1 MPMETESPAKPDEA
15 LALQFSRLWEAAPSF
30 PDVFEFLSS
39 HPELADVER
48 LDVLL
53 VDQHERWLRGKS
65 LPLRIYLSAFPE
77 IAARGEMVRA
87 LVDGERVER
96 RRNMGGPDETP
107 NPNTLDVVSEAPT
120 HPIEGEARTDDTQVE
135 GDGQGAIETAL
146 RDPFAMTGLYSTRIS
161 TNVTRTEER
170 LSFSLDEEF
179 HLQSEAETLRAM
191 LNAVR
196 FTLVRRLGA
205 GGMGVVYETYD
216 QQRGELVALKTM
228 RRADPVALVR
238 FKQEFRTLVDITHP
252 NLVNLYELFTVE
264 DRWFF
269 TMELVEGCNFLT
281 HVKDQSDVST
291 VRSKAEP
298 TVTEGPESSSTQ
310 STPAWKEARFHFDEQ
325 RLRAALGQL
334 AEGVSALHQ
343 AGKLHR
349 DIKPPNVLVT
359 LEGRVVLLDFGLTAD
374 LESVGTERQVVGTI
388 GHMAPEQAM
397 GHAVSTASDWYSVG
411 VMLYEAMTGQL
422 PFLGTPEEVLRAKQ
436 NRVAASP
443 DALVNGLPQDLVR
456 LCTALL
462 ERDAAKRPGGREVI
476 ARLSGRLPEAVDEP
490 EAARPFPLIGRS
502 RHRQVLDSLIA
513 LLHKRK
519 TISLFVFGRTGT
531 GKTTLIRSFLD
542 ELLARDEAVVLSG
555 RCYERESVPY
565 KALDSLI
572 DSLARYL
579 KGLPTEE
586 SDRLLPQDVAFLA
599 RAFPVLQG
607 IEAIAA
613 ARRQAPDM
621 PDQQELRRRTFAGLR
636 ELLKRIS
643 ERTPLILSIDDLQW
657 GDVDS
662 ARLLADLISSE
673 HSPALL
679 FIGCFRAEDSEQN
692 PFLLE
697 MRKLMLKD
705 ARAREHRELAVEA
718 LPLAEARK
726 LALALLGRDDAL
738 ALAQAHKVAIE
749 SGGNPL
755 FIDELVRHVQ
765 SGAAT
770 ERLEEIFRLDLD
782 EVLWARIQR
791 QPEEAQRLLGLVA
804 VSGRPIRQGLAFS
817 TSDLGANA
825 RVALAALRSA
835 RLIRCFG
842 QAHSEEVETYHDR
855 IRETVVAHLSPDS
868 VRWNHKRLALGLATS
883 RPVDPEVLA
892 VHYRGA
898 GETAVAC
905 EYYVQAAGQ
914 AALALAFD
922 HSARLYR
929 TAIELYEG
937 TPAQAGILWR
947 KLGDA
952 LANAGRGSEAA
963 QVYSKAAETATAAE
977 TLELKR
983 LASTQ
988 LLLSGHIDDGLAL
1001 LRTLLGPLGLSMP
1014 GTANQARFSLIWHRF
1029 LLKLR
1034 GFKFQKRDE
1043 SQISAMDLTRID
1055 LCWSAVA
1062 GLSMSEPIRG
1072 ADFQTR
1078 GLLLALRAG
1087 EPKRIARALAMEA
1100 GHRAT
1105 AGAPAAPRVAALLET
1120 AQRIANEI
1128 DSPYARGMI
1137 ETVRG
1142 FASVMRGEWKLARDA
1157 LDGAEEIFRDR
1168 CTGVT
1173 WERDTIHN
1181 FTLRALIQKGDIREL
1196 KERWSVF
1203 FREAHERG
1211 DLYAATMLS
1220 AFYQTMIKLA
1230 GNEQPE
1236 NEAELEAL
1244 LDCGSKERFS
1254 LQHSDAFESLIHIYL
1269 YRSEI
1274 TTAWARIESVWPLYA
1289 KSMLLRIRMTR
1300 IDLLDMRARCALALA
1315 ERPGEPEV
1323 YLRRAAD
1330 IAQRLEKEGQSWALA
1345 HALYIRAGI
1354 AACKEDSV
1362 RSVDY
1367 LLRSAAQYDLAEMP
1381 LRAHLLRYRLGEIVP
1396 GPETRALHE
1405 KAEEWL
1411 KGQGIVSPARWVG
1424 MYAPGFAKIA
1434 GESIET
1440 TY

>member
-1 MPMETESPAKPDEA
+1 MEAESPPRPHEA
-15 LALQFSRLWEAAPSF
+15 LALEFSRLWETGASL

-48 LDVLL
+48 LGILL
-53 VDQHERWLRGKS
+53 VDQRERWLRGKAI
-65 LPLRIYLSAFPE
+65 PLRIYLSAFPE
-77 IAARGEMVRA
+77 IASRGEMVRA
-87 LVDGERVER
+87 LVDGDRIER
-96 RRNMGGPDETP
+96 RRNLGRPDETLH
-107 NPNTLDVVSEAPT
+107 PNTLDVFSAAPT
-120 HPIEGEARTDDTQVE
+120 QPIEGEVVADDTQVE
-135 GDGQGAIETAL
+135 SEGARANETAV
-146 RDPFAMTGLYSTRIS
+146 RDQAAGSAMGSTRVPS
-161 TNVTRTEER
+161 NVTLTEER
-170 LSFSLDEEF
+170 LSFSLDETL

-238 FKQEFRTLVDITHP
+238 FKQEFRTLSDITHP

-269 TMELVEGCNFLT
+269 TMELVEGCNFLSY
-281 HVKDQSDVST
+281 VKDRTDSPEAHYGAVP
-291 VRSKAEP
+291 A
-298 TVTEGPESSSTQ
+298 VTTQ
-310 STPAWKEARFHFDEQ
+310 SPRSSNLSDPAWQAPRFQFDEQ
-325 RLRAALGQL
+325 RLRDALGQL
-334 AEGVSALHQ
+334 AEGVSALHH

-374 LESVGTERQVVGTI
+374 LESVGAERQVVGTI
-388 GHMAPEQAM
+388 GHMAPEQAA

-411 VMLYEAMTGQL
+411 VILYEAMTGQL
-422 PFLGTPEEVLRAKQ
+422 PFGGTPEEVLSAKQ
-436 NRVAASP
+436 KQVPQSP
-443 DALVNGLPQDLVR
+443 EALVQGLPQDLVK
-456 LCTALL
+456 LCMALL
-462 ERDAAKRPGGREVI
+462 DRNAAKRPGGREVI
-476 ARLSGRLPEAVDEP
+476 ARLSGRLPDAVDGP
-490 EAARPFPLIGRS
+490 EAARSFPLIGRS

-519 TISLFVFGRTGT
+519 TVSLFVFGRTGT

-579 KGLPTEE
+579 KRLPTTE

-599 RAFPVLQG
+599 RAFPVLQSL
-607 IEAIAA
+607 EAIAD

-621 PDQQELRRRTFAGLR
+621 PDQQELRRRTIAGLR

-662 ARLLADLISSE
+662 ARLLSDLISSE
-673 HSPALL
+673 QSPALL
-679 FIGCFRAEDSEQN
+679 FIGCFRAEDAEQN

-697 MRKLMLKD
+697 MRKSMAKEPSALE
-705 ARAREHRELAVEA
+705 RRELAVEA

-726 LALALLGRDDAL
+726 LALALLGGDDAL
-738 ALAQAHKVAIE
+738 TLAQAHKIAVE

-755 FIDELVRHVQ
+755 FIDELVRHIQ
-765 SGAAT
+765 SGAPA

-782 EVLWARIQR
+782 EVLWTRIQR
-791 QPEEAQRLLGLVA
+791 QPEDAQRLLGLVA
-804 VSGRPIRQGLAFS
+804 VSGRPIRQSLAFS
-817 TSDLGANA
+817 ASELGVNA
-825 RVALAALRSA
+825 RVALASLRSA

-842 QAHSEEVETYHDR
+842 QAHNEEVETYHDR
-855 IRETVVAHLSPDS
+855 IRETVVAHLSS
-868 VRWNHKRLALGLATS
+868 ESIRWNHKRLALGLATS
-883 RPVDPEVLA
+883 ASVDPEILA

-898 GETAVAC
+898 GDTAIAC
-905 EYYVQAAGQ
+905 DYYEKAAGQ
-914 AALALAFD
+914 AAQALAFD
-922 HSARLYR
+922 HAARLYR
-929 TAIELYEG
+929 TLLELHQG
-937 TPAQAGILWR
+937 TPEQAGVLWR

-963 QVYSKAAETATAAE
+963 QVYSKAAEAATAAE

-988 LLLSGHIDDGLAL
+988 LLLSGHIDDGLAS

-1014 GTANQARFSLIWHRF
+1014 GTARRARLSLLWHRL

-1034 GFKFQKRDE
+1034 GLKFHQRDE
-1043 SQISAMDLTRID
+1043 SQISAMDLTKID

-1087 EPKRIARALAMEA
+1087 EPLRIARALAMEA

-1105 AGAPAAPRVAALLET
+1105 AGAPAAPQVAALLET
-1120 AQRIANEI
+1120 AERIAREI
-1128 DSPYARGMI
+1128 KSPYARGMI
-1137 ETVRG
+1137 GMVRG
-1142 FASVMRGEWKLARDA
+1142 FAALMNGEWQPARDA
-1157 LDGAEEIFRDR
+1157 LEGAEGIFRDH

-1181 FTLRALIQKGDIREL
+1181 FLLRALVQKSDIREL

-1211 DLYAATMLS
+1211 DLYAASMLS
-1220 AFYQTMIKLA
+1220 AFYRTMIKLA
-1230 GNEQPE
+1230 GNEPPE
-1236 NEAELEAL
+1236 TESELEAVL
-1244 LDCGSKERFS
+1244 QGGTSERFS

-1269 YRSEI
+1269 YRSDVA
-1274 TTAWARIESVWPLYA
+1274 TAWARIDSVWPLYA
-1289 KSMLLRIRMTR
+1289 RSMLLRIRMTR
-1300 IDLLDMRARCALALA
+1300 IDLLEMRARCALALA
-1315 ERPGEPEV
+1315 ERPGERGGE
-1323 YLRRAAD
+1323 YLRRATDTAV
-1330 IAQRLEKEGQSWALA
+1330 RLEKEGQTWALA

-1362 RSVDY
+1362 RAVEH
-1367 LLRSAAQYDLAEMP
+1367 LLRSAAHYELADMP
-1381 LRAHLLRYRLGEIVP
+1381 LRAHLLRYRLGEIVA
-1396 GPETRALHE
+1396 GPETRAMHE
-1405 KAEEWL
+1405 TAEQWI